1 MNTTSNIPPNG
12 VGALLFTPLFAVNA
26 VFVSV
31 FAVLLF
37 VQLILTVFFWRV
49 YGYAIGMV
57 DGLLLELLGYVA
69 KVLLFH
75 NRENK
80 NGYIMYIIGLTL
92 GPTFLSSS
100 LYLTIV
106 VLQRH
111 YPEARF
117 AYVRPRLFAT
127 LFILGDFICLCL
139 IGVGGSIAAIYAD
152 KPIGV
157 DLMIGGLSTQVL
169 FTAIFC
175 TLVAIMHRRIR
186 KSADAE
192 AGNWF
197 MLVNVVGASVAA
209 ACLFIR
215 SCWRVAELSKGFNG
229 PLASDE
235 GVFIALD
242 SIPIIIMSILLTML
256 HPEFWFSKYYVRV
269 RSRCNPTV
277 LGALDIPALRM
288 SQRFFVAVRN

>member
-1 MNTTSNIPPNG
+1 MNSTSNVGPNG
-12 VGALLFTPLFAVNA
+12 VGTLPFTPLFGINA
-26 VFVSV
+26 FFTSV
-31 FAVLLF
+31 FAVLLL
-37 VQLILTVFFWRV
+37 VQLTFTVLFWSF

-57 DGLLLELLGYVA
+57 CGLLLELLGYVA
-69 KVLLFH
+69 KVLLSH
-75 NRENK
+75 NREDK

-111 YPEARF
+111 YPESRF
-117 AYVRPRLFAT
+117 AYVSPRLFAG

-139 IGVGGSIAAIYAD
+139 IGVGGSLAAIYSD

-157 DLMIGGLSTQVL
+157 DLMLGGLSTQVL

-175 TLVAIMHRRIR
+175 TLVFIMRRRIG
-186 KSADAE
+186 KSADTE
-192 AGNWF
+192 ARNWF
-197 MLVNVVGASVAA
+197 ILGTGVAA

-229 PLASDE
+229 PLASEE

-242 SIPIIIMSILLTML
+242 SIPMIVMSILLTIL
-256 HPEFWFSKYYVRV
+256 HPKFWLNY
-269 RSRCNPTV
+269 
-277 LGALDIPALRM
+277 I
-288 SQRFFVAVRN
+288 